1 MSKSDSLLSILWLLN
16 ARGKMTAQKIA
27 EELEINIR
35 TVYRYIDALCISG
48 APIISEAGPNG
59 GYSLPRDFI
68 KAPLILDMDEKKALL
83 QSALFAKES
92 GYPYENALDRA
103 THKLKMYCN
112 NNQSER
118 LEDFLRGLHVIG
130 STPSSEIASIIETLD
145 LSITNNNSIQIEYDK
160 GCSTEENSRCVDPY
174 GVVNWNGK
182 WYLVGFCHK
191 RNDIRVF
198 RADRIKYISQLDSK
212 FTVPENFSAR
222 DYVQKSMLPDIMDTK
237 NLIIVKIE
245 GATHAIHDISN
256 HWIFSNLLQEQSDTT
271 VSICGDHHLIFR
283 YMPYYLLSFG
293 KSIRITQPLELKE
306 RLAEITLDLLKYYQN
321 NLNNN

>member
-1 MSKSDSLLSILWLLN
+1 MSKSDSLLSILWILN

-35 TVYRYIDALCISG
+35 TVYRYIDALCMSG
-48 APIISEAGPNG
+48 VPIISEAGHNG
-59 GYSLPRDFI
+59 GYSLPRHFI

-112 NNQSER
+112 NDQTGR
-118 LEDFLRGLHVIG
+118 LDDFLRGFHVIG
-130 STPSSEIASIIETLD
+130 AAPSSEIVSIIEMLD

-160 GCSTEENSRCVDPY
+160 GCSTEENTRCIDPY
-174 GVVNWNGK
+174 GVVNWNHK
-182 WYLVGFCHK
+182 WYIVGFCHK
-191 RNDIRVF
+191 RNNIRIF
-198 RADRIKYISQLDSK
+198 RADRIKKAIRLNTK
-212 FTVPENFSAR
+212 FTAPENFSAR
-222 DYVQKSMLPDIMDTK
+222 DYVQKSLLPDSMDK
-237 NLIIVKIE
+237 ENLITVRIE

-256 HWIFSNLLQEQSDTT
+256 HWLFSNLLHEQSETT

-283 YMPYYLLSFG
+283 YLPYYLLSFG
-293 KSIRITQPLELKE
+293 KSIRIISPLELKV
-306 RLAEITLDLLKYYQN
+306 RLAVITLDLLKYYQN
-321 NLNNN
+321 N